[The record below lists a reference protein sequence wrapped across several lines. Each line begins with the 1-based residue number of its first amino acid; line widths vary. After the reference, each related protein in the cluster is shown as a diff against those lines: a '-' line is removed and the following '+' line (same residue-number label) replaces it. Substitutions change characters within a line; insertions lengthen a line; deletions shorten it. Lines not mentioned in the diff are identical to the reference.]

1 MKGMRT
7 RYVVW
12 LAGALAFASLFAGIG
27 LPLLSH
33 AAAKDAKAGTVT
45 VNGSGTV
52 STIPDIASMSFG
64 VTTQAATA
72 AAALAQNSAETAK
85 MIAALKDAG
94 VAAKDIQTQS
104 VSLQPRTNDT
114 GDGIIGYTAQNSVGA
129 TARDIGHLGAVIDA
143 AVAAGANT
151 VDGPSLTR
159 DDTDALYRDALK
171 AAVADARAKA
181 GALADAAKLSLGAVQ
196 SMSEGGGAVPLP
208 FAAARP
214 ADTVST
220 PIEPGTQQVQATV
233 TVTFALG

>member
-1 MKGMRT
+1 MRT
-7 RYVVW
+7 RHVVW

-33 AAAKDAKAGTVT
+33 AAGKDAKAGTVT
-45 VNGSGTV
+45 VNGTGTV
-52 STIPDIASMSFG
+52 NTVPDTASMSFG

-72 AAALAQNSAETAK
+72 AAALAQNSSDAAK
-85 MIAALKDAG
+85 VIAALKDAG
-94 VAAKDIQTQS
+94 IAAKDIQTQS
-104 VSLQPRTNDT
+104 VSLQPRPNGT
-114 GDGIIGYTAQNSVGA
+114 GDAIVGYTASNSVGA
-129 TARDIGHLGAVIDA
+129 TVRDIGHLGPVIDA

-151 VDGPSLTR
+151 VNGPSLTR
-159 DDTDALYRDALK
+159 EGADALYRDALK

-196 SMSEGGGAVPLP
+196 SMSEGGGGVPLP
-208 FAAARP
+208 FAAGRA
-214 ADTVST
+214 ADVTST

>member
-1 MKGMRT
+1 MRT

-33 AAAKDAKAGTVT
+33 AADAKAGTVT
-45 VNGSGTV
+45 VNGMGTV
-52 STIPDIASMSFG
+52 DTVPDTASMSFG

-72 AAALAQNSAETAK
+72 AAALAQNSTEMAK
-85 MIAALKDAG
+85 VIAALKASG
-94 VAAKDIQTQS
+94 IAAKDIQTQS
-104 VSLQPRTNDT
+104 VSLQPQT
-114 GDGIIGYTAQNSVGA
+114 GPDGNAVTGYTASNSVGA
-129 TARDIGHLGAVIDA
+129 TVRDIGKLGAVIDA
-143 AVAAGANT
+143 ATAAGANT
-151 VDGPSLTR
+151 IYGPSMTR

-181 GALADAAKLSLGAVQ
+181 GALAEAAKLSLGAVQ

-208 FAAARP
+208 FAAARA
-214 ADTVST
+214 ADTAST